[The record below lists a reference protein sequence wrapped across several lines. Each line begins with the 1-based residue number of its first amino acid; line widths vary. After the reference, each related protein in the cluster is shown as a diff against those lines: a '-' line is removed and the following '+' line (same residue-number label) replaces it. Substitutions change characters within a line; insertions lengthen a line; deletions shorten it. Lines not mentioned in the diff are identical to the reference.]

1 MKHQLA
7 FLTALSTLGFCT
19 FAQGSGFLIYEH
31 GARATALG
39 GTLAA
44 HGGDLSVMV
53 YNPAGLAW
61 LKGTQFSL
69 GTTLII
75 PRATFAGSNPFPG
88 FGVTEEYK
96 NNVFFPSNFYVS
108 HQLSENLVVGMAVF
122 NPFDL
127 GVEWQDADEFSGR
140 HIAYNTTFHSYYF
153 NPTVAY
159 KLSPDLSIA
168 VGLQAVSAYVELN
181 RYNATVIGGNSFDTA
196 KIKLS
201 GDNGLQFG
209 FNAGMLF
216 QITDKMNLGLAYR
229 SKVDVDIEDGTIEF
243 SQLSVNPVID
253 PLVAASLPRNQ
264 PARTNTA
271 FPAVFSAGLSYQLTP
286 KLNIAF
292 DAVGVDWSSFECLL
306 IECPET
312 PALNQERAENW
323 KDAWSYR
330 LGAEYQ
336 LNEKLALRA
345 GYIRDLSPQPNSSM
359 SPLLPDAN
367 RNDISFGFGYKLNES
382 LTLDLANMFVLF
394 EDRNT
399 GGQSHHNFNGEYRQS
414 AYLLGLNLTYSF

>member
-1 MKHQLA
+1 MKYKRV
-7 FLTALSTLGFCT
+7 FLTALLTLGFCT
-19 FAQGSGFLIYEH
+19 FAQAGGFLIYEH

-44 HGGDLSVMV
+44 RGGDLSVMV

-61 LKGTQFSL
+61 LKGTQLSL

-88 FGVTEEYK
+88 FGITEEYK
-96 NNVFFPSNFYVS
+96 RNVFFPSNLYIS
-108 HQLSENLVVGMAVF
+108 HQFSENLVAGLAVF
-122 NPFDL
+122 NPFGL
-127 GVEWQDADEFSGR
+127 RVEWQDADDFSGR
-140 HIAYNTTFHSYYF
+140 HLAYNTTFRAFYF

-168 VGLQAVSAYVELN
+168 VGLQAVSAYLELN
-181 RYNATVIGGNSFDTA
+181 RYNATVIGANTFDTA

-201 GDNGLQFG
+201 GNNSLQFG

-229 SKVDVDIEDGTIEF
+229 SQVDIDVDDGAIEF
-243 SQLSVNPVID
+243 NQLSVNSAID
-253 PLVAASLPRNQ
+253 PLVAASLPKNQ
-264 PARTNTA
+264 PVRTSTA
-271 FPAVFSAGLSYQLTP
+271 FPAVFSAGMSYQATP
-286 KLNIAF
+286 KLNFAF
-292 DAVGVDWSSFECLL
+292 DAVFVDWSSFDFLF
-306 IECPET
+306 IEYPET
-312 PALNQERAENW
+312 PALNKERPENW

-336 LNEKLALRA
+336 LNDRLSLRA
-345 GYIRDLSPQPNSSM
+345 GYVRDLTPQPQSSI
-359 SPLLPDAN
+359 SPLLSDAD
-367 RNDISFGFGYKLNES
+367 RHDFSFGFGYKLNDS
-382 LTLDLANMFVLF
+382 LTLDLANMLVLF
-394 EDRNT
+394 DERNT
-399 GGQSHHNFNGEYRQS
+399 GGQSNDNFNGEYRQS